1 MEISEIKQGIIKE
14 LSKMEEDCIY
24 TSKNHFNSASIW
36 SKIHYIIGLPLV
48 IISAISITNC
58 IKWLSIIAFILAS
71 IQTFISPDKNVHSH
85 RIAGNSYLSLK
96 NFIRGYKEYGILSS
110 DDKAAMGEANTF
122 KLKLNQL
129 NESSQMPICFAFG
142 ITKKGIDRGEAE
154 YKIDK
159 ENNQ

>member
-14 LSKMEEDCIY
+14 LTRMEVDCTY

-36 SKIHYIIGLPLV
+36 GKLHYFIGLPLV

-58 IKWLSIIAFILAS
+58 IKWLSITAFILAS
-71 IQTFISPDKNVHSH
+71 IQTFISPDKNVNSH

-96 NFIRGYKEYGILSS
+96 NLIRGYKEYGIFNH
-110 DDKAAMGEANTF
+110 DDKTAMEEIDKF
-122 KLKLNQL
+122 KIKLNQL

-142 ITKKGIDRGEAE
+142 ITKKGIDCGETE
-154 YKIDK
+154 YEIDK
-159 ENNQ
+159 EAK